1 MLVMTRKRD
10 ESIVIGA
17 DIEIFVVDIRGDKVR
32 LGVKAPLEL
41 PVHRRE
47 VFEIIRRADDNH
59 ANRAPFEARPA
70 ASASNSDAA
79 SEFGLS
85 LSQLAFLD
93 RLREAIGARGGATPC
108 RAQTLSAVL
117 SALDEA
123 EETFGGPA
131 TLEQLKSS
139 IVAAIK
145 GATARE

>member
-47 VFEIIRRADDNH
+47 VFEILCRADAA

-70 ASASNSDAA
+70 ASASSSDAA